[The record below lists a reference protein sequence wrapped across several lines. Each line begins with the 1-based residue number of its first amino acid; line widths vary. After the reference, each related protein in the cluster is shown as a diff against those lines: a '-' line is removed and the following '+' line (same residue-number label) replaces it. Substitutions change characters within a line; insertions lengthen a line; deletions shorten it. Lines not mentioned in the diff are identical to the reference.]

1 MLGACT
7 GGYKVYRDCVVR
19 LTGAAKGMT
28 GKRQG
33 QGFLRASSVNEIN
46 IVFKKKQW
54 PSSPFTVKLD
64 GLLINCYKI
73 MVKLKS

>member
-1 MLGACT
+1 MKILFYEQSKTVQGMLGACT

-46 IVFKKKQW
+46 IVFKKKTMTIE
-54 PSSPFTVKLD
+54 PF
-64 GLLINCYKI
+64 Y
-73 MVKLKS
+73 S